1 MNPKMDIK
9 EDALAD
15 VDLASLMQRRAEA
28 VEKQKK
34 ATNQV
39 QTAKAG
45 HFLCFWLG
53 GGAMALAALWLAQKL
68 PEYSPSSMFFLSTCI
83 VFWLGMWT
91 AAFFPAGAVRRLQ
104 DKATAATRQVMELD
118 LKIAFSHQV
127 REEARRVKVHRYAEA
142 LVEKEA
148 APKKPAAG

>member
-1 MNPKMDIK
+1 MDIK

-15 VDLASLMQRRAEA
+15 VDLASLMRRRAEA

-34 ATNQV
+34 AADKV

-45 HFLCFWLG
+45 HFLRFWLG
-53 GGAMALAALWLAQKL
+53 GGAMALAALWLVQKL
-68 PEYSPSSMFFLSTCI
+68 PEHSQIGMFFLSALI
-83 VFWLGMWT
+83 ISAVGLWT

-104 DKATAATRQVMELD
+104 DQATAATRQLIELD